1 MTCLCCGVSITGR
14 GRSGCCQKCA
24 SIRQGAGTTGGR
36 MSYIQ
41 TDMTSTETTLRARIA
56 ELESA
61 LRLTLAVSPDDPL
74 VLTPAEQQVVGLE
87 AQVAGLIK
95 ALPPADHLRILA
107 DWFDADDANKG
118 GGRGNTVQKDL
129 RKWANAIDQALA
141 KAQP

>member
-1 MTCLCCGVSITGR
+1 
-14 GRSGCCQKCA
+14 
-24 SIRQGAGTTGGR
+24 